1 MTTEPSLLY
10 LGAESQEALK
20 PSSDELLR
28 LTEEGVAL
36 SARDDTVILPTT
48 GLPTRSQG
56 SGALYS
62 VRAACPSIG
71 LAMVKTVGAYPENRG
86 LGLSPDFG
94 LAVLHHA
101 QTGQPLAVLDAGPLT
116 RWRTAALA
124 AWAALRM
131 ARAPSRVLCVIGARG
146 IAPIAAE
153 LICEGAEIAEVR
165 FISRSAGT
173 AREAADA
180 LSRSRPVAARAAR
193 DIEDA
198 MDGADIVLDG
208 PGLSAHTA
216 LLPAAAIGPGTTVV
230 SYGAFSSLPA
240 DILSHT
246 DGLIVDR
253 WVEGDTG
260 ATGALGPAIAAGRAE
275 RRHVR
280 ALLPDIATG
289 RTAGRHGDDERL
301 LVVLRGLAPCDITL
315 SRHLAEAATTA
326 GAGIRLPA

>member
-1 MTTEPSLLY
+1 
-10 LGAESQEALK
+10 
-20 PSSDELLR
+20 
-28 LTEEGVAL
+28 
-36 SARDDTVILPTT
+36 
-48 GLPTRSQG
+48 
-56 SGALYS
+56 
-62 VRAACPSIG
+62 
-71 LAMVKTVGAYPENRG
+71 MVKTVGAYPENRG

-101 QTGQPLAVLDAGPLT
+101 QTGQLLAVLDAGPLT

-124 AWAALRM
+124 AWAALQM

-216 LLPAAAIGPGTTVV
+216 LLPATAIGPGTTVV

-240 DILSHT
+240 DIVSHT

-280 ALLPDIATG
+280 AFLPDIATG

-315 SRHLAEAATTA
+315 SRHLAEAATDRRRRDPTASVRCAEDLTFRRTVHVDFEDHLNPHPPRTA
-326 GAGIRLPA
+326 GRRRRRTSGGPRDHTRGPGSERHGSG